1 MDKEKI
7 DGRRRKL
14 NAILVTIECMRA
26 GVAAPRVLLARGYT
40 FIYMVLIYALIPADW
55 GLARFITAVTV
66 GFGAYEF
73 LKKYGPGRA
82 SWWTRLSDQLWS
94 YEPRDRKALEQLRRE
109 LVEKASQ
116 GKGKALARVE
126 RWARAERSAISSATR

>member
-14 NAILVTIECMRA
+14 DAILVTIECMRT
-26 GVAAPRVLLARGYT
+26 GVPAPRALLGRGYAII
-40 FIYMVLIYALIPADW
+40 FMVMVYALIPADW
-55 GLARFITAVTV
+55 GLPRFIAAVTV
-66 GFGAYEF
+66 GLGVYEF

-94 YEPRDRKALEQLRRE
+94 YEPRDRQALERLRRE

-116 GKGKALARVE
+116 GKRKALARVE